1 MMSSIVVIGLAFPK
15 TVPAGET
22 DPLPT
27 ITVLVFNHSHA
38 SPAILVEAEREAGRI
53 FGEAG
58 LRVAWLEC
66 PMPKG
71 GLQGA
76 CQTPLKETDL
86 MLRIASAPLGNSFQ
100 DTVFGF
106 AANPAVATVYYEYV
120 VNQAM
125 SDDAEFEAPMILGCV
140 VAHEI
145 GHLLLGS
152 NSHSSAGI
160 MQPHWQRKQILQRMR
175 HQLLFTTEQSKLMR
189 AEARTRMRPP
199 TGTLKDERR
208 DRFDGQGDL
217 SWSQA
222 TNAPARPAVQETQSL
237 ARIPVKLPIRV
248 FWDYLVI
255 VEGSIGNAQKLHFL
269 VDTGAYPSVVDQK
282 IAHNLG
288 LADQPARVNLANK
301 SVQTRLVVLPSLLLG
316 PLHAEALPVLTEDL
330 SFLRKALGYKV
341 DAIVGL
347 DVLRKSSFTIN
358 YKTKEMLF
366 GPVERLTFSAPFETD
381 TPLVTIRTRFE
392 DRQLRLM
399 LDTGT
404 PDLMLFQSR
413 MPDSTNWQTLGTE
426 KTANVSGTFRNRKVR
441 ISEVYLGKETIGAQ
455 IASVVD
461 DRKDDGDNFDGV
473 LGVRGPQFWKIA
485 FDFEHRRFCWER

>member
-1 MMSSIVVIGLAFPK
+1 
-15 TVPAGET
+15 
-22 DPLPT
+22 
-27 ITVLVFNHSHA
+27 
-38 SPAILVEAEREAGRI
+38 
-53 FGEAG
+53 
-58 LRVAWLEC
+58 
-66 PMPKG
+66 
-71 GLQGA
+71 
-76 CQTPLKETDL
+76 
-86 MLRIASAPLGNSFQ
+86 
-100 DTVFGF
+100 
-106 AANPAVATVYYEYV
+106 
-120 VNQAM
+120 
-125 SDDAEFEAPMILGCV
+125 
-140 VAHEI
+140 
-145 GHLLLGS
+145 
-152 NSHSSAGI
+152 
-160 MQPHWQRKQILQRMR
+160 MQPHWQRKQIRQIMR

-189 AEARTRMRPP
+189 AEAQTRMRPQ

-288 LADQPARVNLANK
+288 LAEQPARVNLANK

-381 TPLVTIRTRFE
+381 TPLVTIRTRFQ

-399 LDTGT
+399 IDTGT
-404 PDLMLFQSR
+404 PDLMLLQSR

-426 KTANVSGTFRNRKVR
+426 KTANVGGTFRSRKVR
-441 ISEVYLGKETIGAQ
+441 IPEVYLGKETIGSQ
-455 IASVVD
+455 IAFVAD
-461 DRKDDGDNFDGV
+461 DRKDEGDNFDGV
-473 LGVRGPQFWKIA
+473 LGVKGPRFWKIA
-485 FDFEHRRFCWER
+485 FDFEQRRFSWER